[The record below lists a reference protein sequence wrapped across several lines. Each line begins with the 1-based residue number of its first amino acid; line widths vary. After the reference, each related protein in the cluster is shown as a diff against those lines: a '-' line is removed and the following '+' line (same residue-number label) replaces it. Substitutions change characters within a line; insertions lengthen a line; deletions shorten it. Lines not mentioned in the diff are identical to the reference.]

1 MRFSTWTAAL
11 GAAALIV
18 SGGCANSG
26 EDPTNSRRGRSPA
39 DDTRV
44 DRPDGGA
51 DRRSKPAAGAM
62 KHTLAFPTGDR
73 ETSVV
78 MLEVDSP
85 DEVRLGQSFQQ
96 TLRVTN
102 LTDTPLENVQV
113 RNAAVGAAG
122 ATTQRAGANGDNAGA
137 ASARPENAGGVMAT
151 PAAGDSATPV
161 WNVGTLKPKE
171 SRTYNV
177 SDVADAEGAMSSCLT
192 VAYAPTLC
200 VGVRVV
206 KPELQLAKAGP
217 SSVLI
222 CQPIEYT
229 YTVTNTGTGTVRN
242 VVVEDTLP
250 EGLATADN
258 NRAVRFTVD
267 SLGAGERK
275 QQAVAVKAT
284 RTGQFGSRAVA
295 RGQGVEAQSREVATQ
310 VREAALAVNVEAP
323 ESRYSSEAVDY
334 RVTVRNTSDVPAERT
349 VVKLSGAGIERLA
362 DRDLGTIPAGE
373 SRSFAVSTRA
383 GRQAGTLTLNANATA
398 VCAKPATA
406 SAGVNILTVPALQ
419 LECIDGSD
427 PVRVGANTT
436 YTITARNEGTGP
448 DKNIALTA
456 KLPPELQFVRSAQ
469 GGASA
474 VTAKGQDLTF
484 GPIAELAPGA
494 SVTWT
499 IEVKALKAGDVR
511 FYTALNSDSLGEAA
525 NETEPTRII
534 E

>member
-51 DRRSKPAAGAM
+51 DRRRKSAAGEM

-113 RNAAVGAAG
+113 RNAAVGG
-122 ATTQRAGANGDNAGA
+122 ADATAQRAGANGTNDGANAGA
-137 ASARPENAGGVMAT
+137 ANARPERADRAAAT
-151 PAAGDSATPV
+151 SAAGDNATPV
-161 WNVGTLKPKE
+161 WNVGTLRPKE
-171 SRTYNV
+171 SKTYNL
-177 SDVADAEGAMSSCLT
+177 SDVADAEGAMSNCLT

-217 SSVLI
+217 SSVLV

-250 EGLATADN
+250 
-258 NRAVRFTVD
+258 
-267 SLGAGERK
+267 
-275 QQAVAVKAT
+275 
-284 RTGQFGSRAVA
+284 
-295 RGQGVEAQSREVATQ
+295 
-310 VREAALAVNVEAP
+310 
-323 ESRYSSEAVDY
+323 
-334 RVTVRNTSDVPAERT
+334 
-349 VVKLSGAGIERLA
+349 
-362 DRDLGTIPAGE
+362 
-373 SRSFAVSTRA
+373 
-383 GRQAGTLTLNANATA
+383 
-398 VCAKPATA
+398 
-406 SAGVNILTVPALQ
+406 
-419 LECIDGSD
+419 
-427 PVRVGANTT
+427 
-436 YTITARNEGTGP
+436 
-448 DKNIALTA
+448 
-456 KLPPELQFVRSAQ
+456 
-469 GGASA
+469 
-474 VTAKGQDLTF
+474 
-484 GPIAELAPGA
+484 
-494 SVTWT
+494 
-499 IEVKALKAGDVR
+499 
-511 FYTALNSDSLGEAA
+511 
-525 NETEPTRII
+525 
-534 E
+534 

>member
-1 MRFSTWTAAL
+1 
-11 GAAALIV
+11 
-18 SGGCANSG
+18 
-26 EDPTNSRRGRSPA
+26 
-39 DDTRV
+39 
-44 DRPDGGA
+44 
-51 DRRSKPAAGAM
+51 
-62 KHTLAFPTGDR
+62 
-73 ETSVV
+73 
-78 MLEVDSP
+78 LEVDTP

-102 LTDTPLENVQV
+102 LTDTPLENVSV
-113 RNAAVGAAG
+113 RNAAVAMNSAATRPAAG
-122 ATTQRAGANGDNAGA
+122 ADNDATGREAARDDRSAAAN
-137 ASARPENAGGVMAT
+137 
-151 PAAGDSATPV
+151 DSAAPV
-161 WNVGTLKPKE
+161 WNVGTLRAKE
-171 SRTYNV
+171 SKTYNL
-177 SDVADAEGAMSSCLT
+177 SDVADQEGAMSNCLT

-206 KPELQLAKAGP
+206 KPELQVAKAGP

-250 EGLATADN
+250 EGLAADN
-258 NRAVRFTVD
+258 GRAVRFTVD
-267 SLGAGERK
+267 SLGAGEKK
-275 QQAVAVKAT
+275 QQTVAVKAT
-284 RTGQFGSRAVA
+284 RTGQFGSRAIA
-295 RGQGVEAQSREVATQ
+295 RGQGVEAQSRPVNTQ

-334 RVTVRNTSDVPAERT
+334 RVTVRNTSDVPAEKT
-349 VVKLSGAGIERLA
+349 VVRLSGAGIERLS

-383 GRQAGTLTLNANATA
+383 GRQAGTLTLNANASA
-398 VCAKPATA
+398 VCAKPAVA

-456 KLPPELQFVRSAQ
+456 KLPPELQFVRSAP
-469 GGASA
+469 GGAST

-484 GPIAELAPGA
+484 GPVADLAAGA

-499 IEVKALKAGDVR
+499 IEVKALQPGDVR
-511 FYTALNSDSLGEAA
+511 FYTALKSDSLGEAA